1 MRYYSGL
8 NHFISV
14 FKINEKYY
22 LVDDMDN
29 QFKQLLPGSKES
41 DFFLK
46 KNISSA
52 MYFQILNNI

>member
-22 LVDDMDN
+22 LVDDMDSKL
-29 QFKQLLPGSKES
+29 KQLLPGSKKS

-46 KNISSA
+46 KIFHPQCIFK
-52 MYFQILNNI
+52 Y